1 MPQYQTVYN
10 LELIGFDV
18 DAHNGNLM
26 KMETKKIIFSIV
38 ICNNKNMKLK
48 WIWPGFGVSSYIG
61 DTCKILKNPLL
72 LNCKTTKQNRKTVC
86 TQFTVYGRSEAAVQK
101 NK

>member
-1 MPQYQTVYN
+1 MLDKPGQMPQYQTVYN

-48 WIWPGFGVSSYIG
+48 WI
-61 DTCKILKNPLL
+61 
-72 LNCKTTKQNRKTVC
+72 
-86 TQFTVYGRSEAAVQK
+86 
-101 NK
+101 